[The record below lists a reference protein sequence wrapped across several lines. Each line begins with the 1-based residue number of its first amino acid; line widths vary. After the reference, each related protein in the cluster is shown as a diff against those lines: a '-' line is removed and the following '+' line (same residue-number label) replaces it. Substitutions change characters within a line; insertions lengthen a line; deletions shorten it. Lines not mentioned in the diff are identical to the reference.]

1 MQYLSPLKTIFSE
14 KAATGTGTVFSVEDW
29 EKILVEIA
37 TATSANLTLKLQGS
51 FSDVAPDFSAAQSAS
66 NMWDYLSFEDS
77 DEVTSN
83 APTVTA
89 GATGF
94 VVSGTDAFKNVIVKA
109 SGIKWLCATVT
120 ARSAGSVT
128 VKARGIQNSYR

>member
-1 MQYLSPLKTIFSE
+1 MQYLTSLNTIFSAQ
-14 KAATGTGTVFSVEDW
+14 AATGTGTIINVEDW

-37 TATSANLTLKLQGS
+37 TASSANLTVKLQGS
-51 FSDVAPDFSAAQSAS
+51 LSDVRPDFSAAQTAA

-89 GATGF
+89 GSTGF
-94 VVSGTDAFKNVIVKA
+94 AVAGTDAFKNMVVKT
-109 SGIKWLCATVT
+109 SGLKWLCATVT
-120 ARSAGSVT
+120 ARAAGSVN
-128 VKARGIQNSYR
+128 VKARGVKSIN